1 MCVIVMNIPLPF
13 LVNVRI
19 MHKIIMYK
27 STDSGF
33 DTHLTI
39 NLLFDRLRSNSARFY
54 SDN

>member
-1 MCVIVMNIPLPF
+1 MCVIVMNIPF

-27 STDSGF
+27 STDSGL

-39 NLLFDRLRSNSARFY
+39 NLLFDQFWSNSARIY